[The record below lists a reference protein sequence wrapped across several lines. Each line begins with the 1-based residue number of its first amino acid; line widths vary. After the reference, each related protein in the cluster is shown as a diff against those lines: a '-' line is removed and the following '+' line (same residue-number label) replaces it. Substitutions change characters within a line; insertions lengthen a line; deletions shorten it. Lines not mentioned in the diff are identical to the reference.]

1 MDYLYLVANQ
11 RTDLQIASEDRRL
24 DRLFE
29 SVVDYVVANFKSDT
43 KNVFA
48 GSVAYL
54 RLAGLL
60 VSGWQMARALI
71 VAEQKLADD
80 SEFFSAK
87 IATAR
92 FYAEYLLSQVPGVA
106 ASVLEGGVAVNSL
119 TAEQF

>member
-1 MDYLYLVANQ
+1 
-11 RTDLQIASEDRRL
+11 
-24 DRLFE
+24 
-29 SVVDYVVANFKSDT
+29 
-43 KNVFA
+43 
-48 GSVAYL
+48 
-54 RLAGLL
+54 
-60 VSGWQMARALI
+60 MARALI
-71 VAEQKLADD
+71 VAELKLADD